1 MIEKD
6 VEDKP
11 QSHLYWKVALNSAN
25 LINFLTN
32 DILDY
37 SKIEAGKL
45 TLFFDRIPL
54 SSTIEETVKLMEF
67 TATQKGNRICV

>member
-45 TLFFDRIPL
+45 TLFYNKVLPL
-54 SSTIEETVKLMEF
+54 KLIEETL
-67 TATQKGNRICV
+67 